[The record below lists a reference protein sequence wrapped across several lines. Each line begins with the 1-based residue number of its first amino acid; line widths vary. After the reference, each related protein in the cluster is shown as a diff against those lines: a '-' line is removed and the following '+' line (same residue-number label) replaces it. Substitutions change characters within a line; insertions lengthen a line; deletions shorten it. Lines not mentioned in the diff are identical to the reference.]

1 MSETETA
8 EPPAKRRRVVV
19 GNTRPEPKVQ
29 AGVDIFS
36 PVSRESTWG
45 LGEGEN
51 KQLKIKG
58 VMYSKIFVCFG
69 QILI

>member
-36 PVSRESTWG
+36 PVSRESTLG

-51 KQLKIKG
+51 KEQKIKS
-58 VMYSKIFVCFG
+58 VFYRK
-69 QILI
+69 LK

>member
-1 MSETETA
+1 MSEAETA

-36 PVSRESTWG
+36 PPPS
-45 LGEGEN
+45 
-51 KQLKIKG
+51 IKRK
-58 VMYSKIFVCFG
+58 YFG
-69 QILI
+69 FG

>member
-1 MSETETA
+1 MSETA

-36 PVSRESTWG
+36 PINQEKVLW
-45 LGEGEN
+45 
-51 KQLKIKG
+51 
-58 VMYSKIFVCFG
+58 V
-69 QILI
+69 

>member
-1 MSETETA
+1 MSESA

-36 PVSRESTWG
+36 PHQSRESTLG

>member
-1 MSETETA
+1 MSEAETA

-36 PVSRESTWG
+36 PPS
-45 LGEGEN
+45 
-51 KQLKIKG
+51 IKRKFFFSAKDRRDYDQG
-58 VMYSKIFVCFG
+58 NI
-69 QILI
+69 

>member
-1 MSETETA
+1 MSETA

-36 PVSRESTWG
+36 PVSRESTLG
-45 LGEGEN
+45 LGEERDS
-51 KQLKIKG
+51 KQQKIRSVFYCKL
-58 VMYSKIFVCFG
+58 SLFLAKC
-69 QILI
+69 

>member
-36 PVSRESTWG
+36 PHQLEKV
-45 LGEGEN
+45 LGVWVKG
-51 KQLKIKG
+51 KISNRK
-58 VMYSKIFVCFG
+58 
-69 QILI
+69 

>member
-1 MSETETA
+1 MSEAETA

-36 PVSRESTWG
+36 PPINQEKV
-45 LGEGEN
+45 LGVWVKGKISN
-51 KQLKIKG
+51 LK
-58 VMYSKIFVCFG
+58 
-69 QILI
+69 

>member
-1 MSETETA
+1 MSESA

-36 PVSRESTWG
+36 RASSESFLG
-45 LGEGEN
+45 LGEEGESN
-51 KQLKIKG
+51 QQKIKS
-58 VMYSKIFVCFG
+58 VFYSK
-69 QILI
+69 LK

>member
-29 AGVDIFS
+29 AAMDIFS
-36 PVSRESTWG
+36 PVSRESTLGLG

-51 KQLKIKG
+51 KQQKIK
-58 VMYSKIFVCFG
+58 SVCSM
-69 QILI
+69 LP